1 MAKKSS
7 RILNFVF
14 LGLLSLLL
22 AGCSES
28 ASPQVVEQVAANQ
41 NNEVTTIEVQSEPPA
56 AEAEPLPA
64 VVIVSDTTSESA
76 VSDADVNTDQ
86 TTEESAPETAD
97 TSQTSWRPDDIPA
110 GSKFGRFEHAGETW
124 LGLVL
129 EDGMVQRL
137 EGDLF
142 EEFVLTDQVVPLDQ
156 LKVLAPVLPS
166 KILAVGL
173 NYRSHAGESGA
184 GAPGL
189 FSKFPNS
196 LAGPDDPIWLFPE
209 SDNTHYE
216 GELVIVIGK
225 QAHNVSEADAPDY
238 IFGVTAGNDITERTW
253 QRTDLQWIRAKA
265 SDNFAPLGPF
275 IVTGLNYNDLLVQ
288 TRVNGATTQSE
299 SSANLI
305 HSVDKIVSYTSRYI
319 TLEPG
324 DVIYTG
330 TPGSTGAMSAGDVIE
345 VEVEG
350 VGILR
355 NTAEPW
361 DPNR

>member
-1 MAKKSS
+1 MAKQSS
-7 RILNFVF
+7 TISLF
-14 LGLLSLLL
+14 LFLISLLVL
-22 AGCSES
+22 LGCSEVAPVELAVQAEVEPQPETDAIS
-28 ASPQVVEQVAANQ
+28 LDVVSPTEPVEPASD
-41 NNEVTTIEVQSEPPA
+41 
-56 AEAEPLPA
+56 PLPA
-64 VVIVSDTTSESA
+64 VVVVSDSGGAVESELEA
-76 VSDADVNTDQ
+76 TEVSDAATEPAEEFAQ
-86 TTEESAPETAD
+86 TV
-97 TSQTSWRPDDIPA
+97 WRPEDIPA
-110 GSKFGRFEHAGETW
+110 GSKFGRFEHNGEIW
-124 LGLVL
+124 QGLVL
-129 EDGMVQRL
+129 EDGTVQRF
-137 EGDLF
+137 EGDMF
-142 EEFVLTDQVVPLDQ
+142 EEIVLTDEIIPLDQ

-173 NYRSHAGESGA
+173 NYRSHAGEAGV

-196 LAGPDDPIWLFPE
+196 LAGPNDPIWLFPE

-225 QAHNVSEADAPDY
+225 QAHNVSEADAPNY

-253 QRTDLQWIRAKA
+253 QQTDLQWIRAKA

-288 TRVNGATTQSE
+288 TRVNGTTTQSE
-299 SSANLI
+299 SSASLI

-350 VGILR
+350 VGVLR

-361 DPNR
+361 DPDR

>member
-1 MAKKSS
+1 
-7 RILNFVF
+7 
-14 LGLLSLLL
+14 
-22 AGCSES
+22 
-28 ASPQVVEQVAANQ
+28 
-41 NNEVTTIEVQSEPPA
+41 
-56 AEAEPLPA
+56 
-64 VVIVSDTTSESA
+64 
-76 VSDADVNTDQ
+76 
-86 TTEESAPETAD
+86 
-97 TSQTSWRPDDIPA
+97 
-110 GSKFGRFEHAGETW
+110 
-124 LGLVL
+124 
-129 EDGMVQRL
+129 MVQRL

-142 EEFVLTDQVVPLDQ
+142 EEIVLTDQVVPLDQ
-156 LKVLAPVLPS
+156 VKVLAPVLPS

-305 HSVDKIVSYTSRYI
+305 HSVNKIVSYTSRYI
-319 TLEPG
+319 TLKPG

>member
-1 MAKKSS
+1 MK
-7 RILNFVF
+7 RIIVPLV
-14 LGLLSLLL
+14 SLLMFV
-22 AGCSES
+22 AVASCTNAPSDDTGEIVQIIPAIVES
-28 ASPQVVEQVAANQ
+28 TPLPSS
-41 NNEVTTIEVQSEPPA
+41 EVQSSA
-56 AEAEPLPA
+56 AVEAGATATELPA
-64 VVIVSDTTSESA
+64 VVIVSDSGGESEPVVEAEIEPAVEADSA
-76 VSDADVNTDQ
+76 QIDQADKRLN
-86 TTEESAPETAD
+86 P
-97 TSQTSWRPDDIPA
+97 IPA
-110 GSKFGRFEHAGETW
+110 GTKFGRFQYQDEIIYGIVLEN
-124 LGLVL
+124 GLV
-129 EDGMVQRL
+129 ERI

-142 EEFVLTDQVVPLDQ
+142 NDIILTEEVIPLEQ

-166 KILAVGL
+166 KIIAIGL

-189 FSKFPNS
+189 FSKFPTS
-196 LAGPDDPIWLFPE
+196 LAGPGDPIWLFPE

-225 QAHNVSEADAPDY
+225 RAYNIAEADASQY

-253 QRTDLQWIRAKA
+253 QQTDLQWIRAKA
-265 SDNFAPLGPF
+265 SDSFAPIGPY

-288 TRVNGATTQSE
+288 TRVNGVTTQSE
-299 SSANLI
+299 STASLI

-324 DVIYTG
+324 DIIYTG
-330 TPGSTGAMSAGDVIE
+330 TPGSTSAMSAGDVIE

-350 VGILR
+350 VGVLR

-361 DPNR
+361 DPDS

>member
-1 MAKKSS
+1 M
-7 RILNFVF
+7 
-14 LGLLSLLL
+14 
-22 AGCSES
+22 
-28 ASPQVVEQVAANQ
+28 
-41 NNEVTTIEVQSEPPA
+41 
-56 AEAEPLPA
+56 
-64 VVIVSDTTSESA
+64 
-76 VSDADVNTDQ
+76 
-86 TTEESAPETAD
+86 
-97 TSQTSWRPDDIPA
+97 
-110 GSKFGRFEHAGETW
+110 
-124 LGLVL
+124 
-129 EDGMVQRL
+129 
-137 EGDLF
+137 
-142 EEFVLTDQVVPLDQ
+142 LTDEIIPLDQ

-173 NYRSHAGESGA
+173 NYRSHAGEAGV

-196 LAGPDDPIWLFPE
+196 LAGPNDPIWLFPE

-225 QAHNVSEADAPDY
+225 QAHNVNEADAPNY

-253 QRTDLQWIRAKA
+253 QQTDLQWIRAKA

-288 TRVNGATTQSE
+288 TRVNGTTTQSE
-299 SSANLI
+299 SSASLI

-350 VGILR
+350 VGVLR